1 MKVKQNLIGGCFMGF
16 FGFLGCILI
25 ALIIIAVYHAPQNK
39 SQFYVPNENIYL
51 KMERSIGQH
60 YGRIYV
66 GKTKDDI
73 NNKCDYFDYKHT
85 DQRGDY
91 SILIKKKGTD
101 SIYVQ
106 SSCADDFRLM
116 NTTSF
121 VFSIVEDMD
130 YYRTLDKTVRRIANN
145 PSDYCVLLID
155 WNQYWHESNYILL
168 WENYT
173 DYYKWDMYC
182 EDNYV
187 SIPAINE

>member
-1 MKVKQNLIGGCFMGF
+1 MKKILNCIGCSYFGCFGI
-16 FGFLGCILI
+16 ILLL
-25 ALIIIAVYHAPQNK
+25 LIIVAIYKAPQNK

-91 SILIKKKGTD
+91 FILIKKKGTD
-101 SIYVQ
+101 SIYIQ
-106 SSCADDFRLM
+106 SSCTDDFRLM
-116 NTTSF
+116 NSTSF

-155 WNQYWHESNYILL
+155 WNQYWHESNDILL

-173 DYYKWDMYC
+173 DYYKWDVYG